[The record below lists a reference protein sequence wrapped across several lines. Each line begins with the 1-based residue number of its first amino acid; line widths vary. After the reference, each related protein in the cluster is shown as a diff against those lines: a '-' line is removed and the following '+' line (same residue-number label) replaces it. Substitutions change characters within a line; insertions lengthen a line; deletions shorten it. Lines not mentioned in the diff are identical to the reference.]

1 MKITNELERI
11 STTKLIRGYAKENNL
26 IDNKKKKND
35 Y

>member
-11 STTKLIRGYAKENNL
+11 STTKLIRGYAKKNNL
-26 IDNKKKKND
+26 IDKKKKND